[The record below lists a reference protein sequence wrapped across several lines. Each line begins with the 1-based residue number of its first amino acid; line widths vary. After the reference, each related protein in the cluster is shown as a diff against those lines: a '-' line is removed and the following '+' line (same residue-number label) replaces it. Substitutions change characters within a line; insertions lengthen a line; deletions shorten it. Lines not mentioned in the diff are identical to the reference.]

1 MGTIFKYNNQ
11 LIQCQNLQKKLKRM
25 RLTEADIEI
34 IKDNIP
40 ENELEKEFV
49 NLTRVKKEE
58 VNTNSEVTYYIFEN
72 SKGNYLLGYN
82 KPDITHY
89 TRDFGFDISDYK
101 LIDTCTGD
109 IPDKYR
115 KWNPETKTGLK

>member
-1 MGTIFKYNNQ
+1 
-11 LIQCQNLQKKLKRM
+11 M

-49 NLTRVKKEE
+49 NMTRVKKEE
-58 VNTNSEVTYYIFEN
+58 VNTASEVTYYIFEN

-82 KPDITHY
+82 KPDISYY
-89 TRDFGFDISDYK
+89 TRDFGFGVSDYK
-101 LIDTCTGD
+101 LIDTCIGE
-109 IPDKYR
+109 IPNKYR
-115 KWNPETKTGLK
+115 KWNPETKTGLNG